1 MKTGFAVV
9 RGLRIWALSLAV
21 VPMFAMPGQAQVFN
35 PATLELD
42 NGMQVVVVENHRAP
56 VVTHMVWYRAGAA
69 DEPAGKSGIA
79 HYLEHLMF
87 KGTKTRAPGEFSQV
101 IASLGG
107 RENAFT
113 SQDYTGY
120 FQTVAPQHLETMME
134 LEADRMTGLVLTDE
148 IIEPERKV
156 ILEERRSRTENSPRA
171 LLSEQVSAAT
181 YLNHPYRLPVIGWS
195 HEIKTISRA
204 DLEAFYTTWY
214 APNNAVLVVSGD
226 VDAEEVFRLA
236 RKHYGPVAAR
246 ELPARI
252 RPAEPPQRAPRQVV
266 MKDARVEQPSWSRR
280 YLAPSY
286 TAGATEHAYALEV
299 LSEIIGGGTTARI
312 YSSIVVESSLAAS
325 AGAWYSPGSLDMT
338 TFGFWFSPRPGVEIS
353 DVESAVDEE
362 IGKLLKDGVTDDEL
376 SRAKR
381 RLIDGAIFARDSVS
395 GPARIFGAS
404 LVSGQTAEDVE
415 AWPARIQAVTVDQI
429 NAAARAVFKDNTS
442 TTGVLLPADA
452 GDKS

>member
-1 MKTGFAVV
+1 MKTGSAVW
-9 RGLRIWALSLAV
+9 RGMRIWVVSLAV
-21 VPMFAMPGQAQVFN
+21 VPVLALPGQAQVFN
-35 PATLELD
+35 PAPYELD

-87 KGTKTRAPGEFSQV
+87 KGTKTRAPGEFSQIV
-101 IASLGG
+101 ANLGG

-120 FQTVAPQHLETMME
+120 FQTISPENLETMME

-171 LLSEQVSAAT
+171 LLSEQVGAAT
-181 YLNHPYRLPVIGWS
+181 FLNHPYRLPVIGWS
-195 HEIKTISRA
+195 HEIETISRA
-204 DLEAFYTTWY
+204 DLEAFYSTWY

-226 VDAEEVFRLA
+226 VDADAVYQLA
-236 RKHYGPVAAR
+236 RKYYGPLAAR
-246 ELPARI
+246 ELPDRI

-312 YSSIVVESSLAAS
+312 YNSIVVESSLAAS

-338 TFGFWFSPRPGVEIS
+338 TFGFWVSPRPGVEIA
-353 DVESAVDEE
+353 DVETAIDRE
-362 IGKLLKDGVTDDEL
+362 IDKLLADGVTKDEL
-376 SRAKR
+376 DRAQR

-395 GPARIFGAS
+395 GPARVFGAS
-404 LVSGQTAEDVE
+404 LASGQTVEDVE
-415 AWPARIQAVTVDQI
+415 AWPTRIQAVTIEQI
-429 NAAARAVFKDNTS
+429 NAAARIVFRENTS
-442 TTGVLLPADA
+442 TTGILLPADK